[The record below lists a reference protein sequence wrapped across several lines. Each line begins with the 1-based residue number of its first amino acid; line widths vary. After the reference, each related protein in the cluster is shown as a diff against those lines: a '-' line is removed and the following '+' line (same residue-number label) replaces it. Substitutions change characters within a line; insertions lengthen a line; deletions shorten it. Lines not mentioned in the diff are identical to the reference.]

1 MRNDQGDKVESR
13 WRRKR
18 KKIKKKRAGVGGG
31 SLTCLINKKIR
42 VESVHYEGERLE
54 MIQLRES
61 RNFRSNDIAS
71 R

>member
-1 MRNDQGDKVESR
+1 MD
-13 WRRKR
+13 
-18 KKIKKKRAGVGGG
+18 GGG
-31 SLTCLINKKIR
+31 SESGKKL
-42 VESVHYEGERLE
+42 EKEGERGRELNLSDKQENPRWKRSLWERLE

>member
-1 MRNDQGDKVESR
+1 M
-13 WRRKR
+13 
-18 KKIKKKRAGVGGG
+18 GGG